1 MSCSIYWQANKSL
14 NKTQASIF
22 KNIDFLISSPFSNSL
37 ALFKVNF
44 RKIILKWICK
54 FTVYL
59 TYETQIYMTHP
70 HFPFIYLSPRQHF
83 LIYMSP
89 WQHFLIYIFW
99 WHHCNLHV
107 SMTTLCSWHVSVTI
121 LTSSWSVSG
130 SISLN
135 LSSNLWLFLWAGGLN
150 SDDFL
155 HISKLEKIIKM

>member
-14 NKTQASIF
+14 NKTKASIF

-37 ALFKVNF
+37 ELFEVKF

-59 TYETQIYMTHP
+59 TFETQIYMTHP

-83 LIYMSP
+83 LIYISP

-99 WHHCNLHV
+99 WYMSPWQPFVVDMSPWQYLHLPDLSLAPSLWTCPV
-107 SMTTLCSWHVSVTI
+107 AFDFSCGQGDSI
-121 LTSSWSVSG
+121 LT
-130 SISLN
+130 ISYIYPN
-135 LSSNLWLFLWAGGLN
+135 
-150 SDDFL
+150 
-155 HISKLEKIIKM
+155 